1 MERKYIY
8 FAKMNTEYRI
18 VLNDLIFCD
27 SLTRQNIKKVKEN
40 ISNGKINDLRRI
52 ITIGNKKYKYTF
64 NDIGDVYIVKQL
76 S

>member
-18 VLNDLIFCD
+18 VLNDLMFCD
-27 SLTRQNIKKVKEN
+27 SLTKQNIKKVKEN
-40 ISNGKINDLRRI
+40 ISNGSIDNKHKTIEIN
-52 ITIGNKKYKYTF
+52 NKQYKYAF
-64 NDIGDVYIVKQL
+64 SDLGDAYIVKQL